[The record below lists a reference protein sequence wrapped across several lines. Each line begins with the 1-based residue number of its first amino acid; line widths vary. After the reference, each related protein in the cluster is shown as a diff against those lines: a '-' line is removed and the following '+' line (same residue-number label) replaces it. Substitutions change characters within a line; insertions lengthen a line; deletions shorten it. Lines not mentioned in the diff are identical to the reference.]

1 MKIAVIGATGLLG
14 QPVTKELIKAG
25 FEVTIIARTPAK
37 AQALFPQTPVFQ
49 GDVKDIESL
58 KKAFLGQDAV
68 YLNLSVEQTE
78 KPRDFHTETDGL
90 RNIITAA
97 QQTGIKRIAYLS
109 SIVMR
114 YHGMNGF
121 RWWVF
126 EIKHQAVNLLK
137 ESGIPFTIFYPSA
150 FMESFYLQ
158 KQGNKIGTVGKSP
171 QKMWFIAA
179 EDFGKQVVKSFE
191 VVKDGESKQYVIQG
205 TDGLT
210 ANEAAQQFVD
220 NYSKEKL
227 STMNLPLF
235 VLKIMG
241 VFNQR
246 MNYLAHICEAL
257 NKYPEKLVAEKTW
270 AELGKPSISVAEF
283 AKKSV

>member
-37 AQALFPQTPVFQ
+37 AQALFPQTPVVQ

-58 KKAFLGQDAV
+58 KKAFSGQDAV

-114 YHGMNGF
+114 YQGMNGF

-220 NYSKEKL
+220 NYAKEKL

-270 AELGKPSISVAEF
+270 DELGKPSISVAEF

>member
-25 FEVTIIARTPAK
+25 FEVTIVARTPAK
-37 AQALFPQTPVFQ
+37 AQALFPQTPVVQ
-49 GDVKDIESL
+49 GDAKDIESL
-58 KKAFLGQDAV
+58 KKAFSGQDTV

-78 KPRDFHTETDGL
+78 KPSDFHTETDGL
-90 RNIITAA
+90 QNIITAA

-114 YHGMNGF
+114 YQGMNGF

-126 EIKHQAVNLLK
+126 DVKHLAVNLLK
-137 ESGIPFTIFYPSA
+137 ESGIPFTIFYPST

-158 KQGNKIGTVGKSP
+158 KQGNKIGTVGKST

-179 EDFGKQVVKSFE
+179 EDYGKQVAKSFE

-227 STMNLPLF
+227 ATMNLPLF

-270 AELGKPSISVAEF
+270 DELGKPTINIAEF
-283 AKKSV
+283 AQKPV

>member
-25 FEVTIIARTPAK
+25 FEVTIIVRTPAK
-37 AQALFPQTPVFQ
+37 AQALFPQTPVVQ

-78 KPRDFHTETDGL
+78 KLRDFHTETDGL

-114 YHGMNGF
+114 YQGMNGF

-179 EDFGKQVVKSFE
+179 EDFGKQVIKSFE

-220 NYSKEKL
+220 NYAKEKL

-246 MNYLAHICEAL
+246 MHYLAHICEAL

>member
-25 FEVTIIARTPAK
+25 FEVTIVARTPAK
-37 AQALFPQTPVFQ
+37 AQDLFPQIPVIE
-49 GDVKDIESL
+49 GDVKDIKSL
-58 KKAFLGQDAV
+58 KKAFSGQDAI
-68 YLNLSVEQTE
+68 YLNLSIEQTE
-78 KPRDFHTETDGL
+78 KPSDFHTETDGM
-90 RNIITAA
+90 RNIIAAA
-97 QQTGIKRIAYLS
+97 QQMGIKRIAYLS

-114 YHGMNGF
+114 YQGMNGF

-126 EIKHQAVNLLK
+126 DIKHKAVNLLK
-137 ESGIPFTIFYPSA
+137 ESGIPCTVFYPST

-158 KQGNKIGTVGKSP
+158 KQGSKIGTVGKSP

-179 EDFGKQVVKSFE
+179 EDYGKQVAKSFE
-191 VVKDGESKQYVIQG
+191 LLKNGESKQYVIQG
-205 TDGLT
+205 TEGLT
-210 ANEAAQQFVD
+210 ANEAAQRFVD

-270 AELGKPSISVAEF
+270 DELGKPIISIAEF
-283 AKKSV
+283 AQKST